1 MMKRILIVLMVIL
14 NSCGSNQEKAENNS
28 DFEDRIPEKLHGYY
42 LLSELKTDNI
52 SGEDIIFRF
61 DSIKSE
67 LAGNAGCNRFLSA
80 YTHREKN
87 INFQPAVSTKMYCE
101 GKMER
106 ELEIMD
112 LLPEVSE
119 IIQQNKDIL
128 LLSAEN
134 ELLLKLKKTNR
145 SE

>member
-1 MMKRILIVLMVIL
+1 MRRILIILMLVL
-14 NSCGSNQEKAENNS
+14 NSCGSNQERAENNS
-28 DFEDRIPEKLHGYY
+28 EFETRVPEKLHGYY
-42 LLSELKTDNI
+42 ILSELKTDII

-61 DSIKSE
+61 DSIKNE
-67 LAGNAGCNRFLSA
+67 VAGNAGCNRFLSI
-80 YTHREKN
+80 YNHQENN

-101 GKMER
+101 GRMER
-106 ELEIMD
+106 EMEIIN

-119 IIQQNKDIL
+119 IIQQNENIL
-128 LLSAEN
+128 LLSEDN